1 MALVAHASGRI
12 VPATSYDGGM
22 KNTVIAAIVGLVAIA
37 AASGQQTLFKRTV
50 LQQQDISAPG
60 REAVMA
66 LGEFQPG
73 GGPGPH
79 THPGEEI
86 SYVIE
91 GSIVLEQAGKPN
103 VTVKAGESF
112 IIPAGVVHN
121 ATNRGTGVAK
131 IVATYVVEKGKPLAT
146 PVTGR

>member
-1 MALVAHASGRI
+1 
-12 VPATSYDGGM
+12 M

-37 AASGQQTLFKRTV
+37 AATAQQTLFKRTV

-60 REAVMA
+60 REAVMV

-73 GGPGPH
+73 GAPGPH

-131 IVATYVVEKGKPLAT
+131 IVATYVVEKGKPLASS
-146 PVTGR
+146 VTGR

>member
-1 MALVAHASGRI
+1 
-12 VPATSYDGGM
+12 M
-22 KNTVIAAIVGLVAIA
+22 KHTAIA
-37 AASGQQTLFKRTV
+37 AVIFALAAIAAVSAQQPLFKRTM

-73 GGPGPH
+73 GAPGPH

-121 ATNRGTGVAK
+121 ATNRGSSVAK
-131 IVATYVVEKGKPLAT
+131 IVATYVIEKGKPLAT
-146 PVTGR
+146 AASSR

>member
-1 MALVAHASGRI
+1 
-12 VPATSYDGGM
+12 M
-22 KNTVIAAIVGLVAIA
+22 KNTAIAAIVVLLAVAA
-37 AASGQQTLFKRTV
+37 VTGQQPLFKRTV

-73 GGPGPH
+73 GGPGRH

-86 SYVIE
+86 SYVLE
-91 GSIVLEQAGKPN
+91 GSVVLEQAGKPD

-131 IVATYVVEKGKPLAT
+131 IVATYVIEKGKPLAT
-146 PVTGR
+146 AASAR

>member
-1 MALVAHASGRI
+1 
-12 VPATSYDGGM
+12 M
-22 KNTVIAAIVGLVAIA
+22 KNTAIAAIVVLMAVAA
-37 AASGQQTLFKRTV
+37 VSGQQPLFKRIV

-91 GSIVLEQAGKPN
+91 GSVVLEQAGRPN

-131 IVATYVVEKGKPLAT
+131 IVATYVIEKGKPLAS
-146 PVTGR
+146 PASAR

>member
-1 MALVAHASGRI
+1 MA
-12 VPATSYDGGM
+12 GM
-22 KNTVIAAIVGLVAIA
+22 KNTAIAAIVVLVAIA
-37 AASGQQTLFKRTV
+37 AVSGQQPLFKRTI
-50 LQQQDISAPG
+50 LQQQEISAPG

-91 GSIVLEQAGKPN
+91 GSVVLEQAGRPN
-103 VTVKAGESF
+103 ATVKAGESF
-112 IIPAGVVHN
+112 IIPANVVHN
-121 ATNRGTGVAK
+121 AINRGTGVAK
-131 IVATYVVEKGKPLAT
+131 IVATYVVEKGKPLAS

>member
-1 MALVAHASGRI
+1 MA
-12 VPATSYDGGM
+12 GM
-22 KNTVIAAIVGLVAIA
+22 KHTAIA
-37 AASGQQTLFKRTV
+37 AVIFALAAIAAVRGQQPLFKRTM

-79 THPGEEI
+79 THPGEQI

-91 GSIVLEQAGKPN
+91 GSMVLEQAGKPN

-121 ATNRGTGVAK
+121 ATNRGSGVAK
-131 IVATYVVEKGKPLAT
+131 IVATYVIEKGKPLAT
-146 PVTGR
+146 AASAR

>member
-1 MALVAHASGRI
+1 MMA
-12 VPATSYDGGM
+12 GM
-22 KNTVIAAIVGLVAIA
+22 KHTAIAAILVLVTVVA
-37 AASGQQTLFKRTV
+37 AAGQPQLFKRTV

-60 REAVMA
+60 REAVMVVA
-66 LGEFQPG
+66 ELQPG
-73 GGPGPH
+73 GAPGPH

-91 GSIVLEQAGKPN
+91 GSIVLEQAGKPS

-131 IVATYVVEKGKPLAT
+131 IIATYVVEKGKPLAT
-146 PVTGR
+146 PATGR

>member
-1 MALVAHASGRI
+1 MAH
-12 VPATSYDGGM
+12 M
-22 KNTVIAAIVGLVAIA
+22 KNTAIA
-37 AASGQQTLFKRTV
+37 ATVVLMAIAPVSGQQPLFKRTV

-60 REAVMA
+60 RQAVMV

-73 GGPGPH
+73 GGPGSH

-86 SYVIE
+86 SYVVE
-91 GSIVLEQAGKPN
+91 GSVVLEQTGKPN

-121 ATNRGTGVAK
+121 ATNRGTGIAK
-131 IVATYVVEKGKPLAT
+131 IVATYVIEKGKPLAS
-146 PVTGR
+146 PASAR